1 MFRPNPVSG
10 WRPLKTI
17 LIADDDP
24 ANLELACEIL
34 ANHGFAVVPA
44 RDGLE
49 VLEMIQS
56 VQPDVLLLDIQM
68 PRLGGL
74 EVLTRLRENQSFS
87 RLPIIAASASAMSG
101 DKEVALSRGF
111 NAYIEKPFESHALLE
126 LVNRVLPQIEE
137 ETA

>member
-1 MFRPNPVSG
+1 
-10 WRPLKTI
+10 
-17 LIADDDP
+17 
-24 ANLELACEIL
+24 
-34 ANHGFAVVPA
+34 
-44 RDGLE
+44 
-49 VLEMIQS
+49 MIQS